1 MLMQL
6 SIWKKEWDE
15 DKKEY
20 EPVDL
25 SYQPYG
31 YHLVTSHPHTQ
42 PPAVPVCPRA
52 HAAAAATLL

>member
-31 YHLVTSHPHTQ
+31 YHLVTSRPHTQ
-42 PPAVPVCPRA
+42 PAVPVCPRA
-52 HAAAAATLL
+52 HAATSATLL